1 MKTDVYIAFYD
12 NRKRSSIIHKL
23 VQLCTW
29 SNVSHVALIFD
40 LGFTKLT
47 PMVLSNTKPRLMT
60 EDSLNLL
67 SKCLY
72 KQYVGHCDMNIESI
86 KTICDN
92 HQETSILKELFC
104 FTIGWMFGFKSSS
117 CCTLAVDFMNTRM
130 NYNLKNRCNPNKLM
144 REICYDSSY
153 DSWASK
159 GR

>member
-1 MKTDVYIAFYD
+1 MRTDVYIAFYD

-72 KQYVGHCDMNIESI
+72 KQYVGYCDMNIESI

-92 HQETSILKELFC
+92 HQEASVLKELFC
-104 FTIGWMFGFKSSS
+104 FTIGWVFGFKSSS
-117 CCTLAVDFMNTRM
+117 CCTLAVDFMNTKM
-130 NYNLKNRCNPNKLM
+130 NYNLKNRCNPKKLM
-144 REICYDSSY
+144 EEIRYDSSY
-153 DSWASK
+153 DCGTS
-159 GR
+159 

>member
-1 MKTDVYIAFYD
+1 MKTDIYLAFYD
-12 NRKRSSIIHKL
+12 NRKRCGYIHKL

-60 EDSLNLL
+60 EDSLNSQ

-72 KQYVGHCDMNIESI
+72 KKYIGSYDMNIESI
-86 KTICDN
+86 KSICDN
-92 HQETSILKELFC
+92 HKETSVLKELFC
-104 FTIGWMFGFKSSS
+104 FTIGWVFGFKSSS
-117 CCTLAVDFMNTRM
+117 CCTLAVDFMNTKM

-144 REICYDSSY
+144 EEIRYDSSY
-153 DSWASK
+153 DCGTS
-159 GR
+159 

>member
-1 MKTDVYIAFYD
+1 MRTDVYVAFYD
-12 NRKRSSIIHKL
+12 NRKRCGYIHKL

-60 EDSLNLL
+60 EDSLNSQ

-72 KQYVGHCDMNIESI
+72 KKYIGSCDMNIESI
-86 KTICDN
+86 KSICDN
-92 HQETSILKELFC
+92 HKETSVLKELFC

-117 CCTLAVDFMNTRM
+117 CCTLAVDFMNIKM
-130 NYNLKNRCNPNKLM
+130 NYNLKNRCNPKKLM
-144 REICYDSSY
+144 EEIRYDSSY
-153 DSWASK
+153 DCGTS
-159 GR
+159 